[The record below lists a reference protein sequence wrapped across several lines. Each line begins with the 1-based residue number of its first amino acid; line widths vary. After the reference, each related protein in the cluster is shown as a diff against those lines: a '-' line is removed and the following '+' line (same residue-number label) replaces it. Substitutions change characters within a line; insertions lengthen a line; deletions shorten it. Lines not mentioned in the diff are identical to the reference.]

1 MGGDLRQISEG
12 PGWPKKESALMN
24 IKPILIA
31 GAGPVGLTL
40 ACELV
45 RHGIPV
51 RIVDRNS
58 EATDKSK
65 ALVVWPRTLE
75 LLEKTGLTQRFL
87 ASGVPL
93 GGMSVYENKHKRMA
107 HITFADL
114 ESPYPFVLG
123 IPQSA
128 TEALLIEH
136 LKAQGVEVERQVE
149 VVGFQQHGTH
159 VEVDLRHADGH
170 TEKTST
176 NWLPA
181 CDGARSTV
189 RHLLGVTLEGDTVP
203 QEFAMVDCD
212 VEGLPLYD
220 EVVAYT
226 TAHGIAAFF
235 PIQGM
240 RMRAFVLRDK
250 CGEEADPCPPTLE
263 EMQNELMA
271 RQLDHLK
278 LSNACWLAAF
288 RINERHAKSYRHG
301 RVLLAGDAAHVHS
314 PVGGQGMN
322 TGMQDAFNLGW
333 KLALI
338 EKGKIPVDPFL
349 DSYTKE
355 REPIGA
361 DVVNKTSRARKAI
374 TLRNPLAKGLRNA
387 LVSFA
392 TSFEFVR
399 HKIAEEASEL
409 TVRYPKSPLNREVHA
424 GNAAWLLG
432 HGVHPGDRA
441 PDGHLLKGENEAHLF
456 GLMADTRFHLLVL
469 SGLTPGAPNPSA
481 LECARWA
488 NDSLH
493 ELVGVHWIGF
503 DTHQLPGE
511 LPSAWWDEGSL
522 IHRRYGAVEATLYL
536 VRPDGY
542 VAFRSQPA
550 ACADLKK
557 YLDDI
562 GLYRP
567 VTA

>member
-1 MGGDLRQISEG
+1 M
-12 PGWPKKESALMN
+12 
-24 IKPILIA
+24 
-31 GAGPVGLTL
+31 

-51 RIVDRNS
+51 RIVDRNA
-58 EATDKSK
+58 EPTDKSK

-75 LLEKTGLTQRFL
+75 LLEKTGLVQRFL
-87 ASGVPL
+87 ETGVPL
-93 GGMSVYENKHKRMA
+93 RGLSMYESKDKRMA
-107 HITFADL
+107 HVTFSDL
-114 ESPYPFVLG
+114 ETPYPFVLG

-136 LKAQGVEVERQVE
+136 LASQGVHVERQVE
-149 VVGFQQHGTH
+149 VAGFKQHGTH
-159 VEVDLRHADGH
+159 VEVELRHADGRS
-170 TEKTST
+170 EIT
-176 NWLPA
+176 NTHWLPA

-189 RHLLGVTLEGDTVP
+189 RHTLGVTLEGDTVA
-203 QEFAMVDCD
+203 QEFAMIDCD

-220 EVVAYT
+220 EVVAYN
-226 TAHGIAAFF
+226 TAAGLAAFF
-235 PIQGM
+235 PIREN
-240 RMRAFVLRDK
+240 RMRAFILRER
-250 CGEEADPCPPTLE
+250 CGEDPTPCPPTLE
-263 EMQNELMA
+263 EMQNELVA
-271 RQLDHLK
+271 RKLDHLK
-278 LSNACWLAAF
+278 LSNPHWLAAF
-288 RINERHAKSYRHG
+288 RINERHAKCYRHG

-322 TGMQDAFNLGW
+322 TGMQDAFNLAW

-338 EKGKIPVDPFL
+338 EKGKMAADPFL

-355 REPIGA
+355 REPVGA

-387 LVSFA
+387 LMSFA

-399 HKIAEEASEL
+399 HKIAVEASEL
-409 TVRYPKSPLNREVHA
+409 AVRYPKSPLNREVHP

-441 PDGHLLKGENEAHLF
+441 PDGHLLKDENDAHLF

-469 SGLTPGAPNPSA
+469 SGIGSWESQSA
-481 LECARWA
+481 ALDCVRWA
-488 NDSLH
+488 DSEMS
-493 ELVGVHWIGF
+493 ELIGAHWIGF
-503 DTHQLPGE
+503 DRDQVPEAT
-511 LPSAWWDEGSL
+511 SAWWDDGGL
-522 IHRRYGAVEATLYL
+522 VHKRYGAVEPTLYL

-550 ACADLKK
+550 ARADLEK
-557 YLDDI
+557 YLHDI

>member
-1 MGGDLRQISEG
+1 M
-12 PGWPKKESALMN
+12 
-24 IKPILIA
+24 
-31 GAGPVGLTL
+31 

-51 RIVDRNS
+51 RIVDRNA
-58 EATDKSK
+58 EPTDKSK

-75 LLEKTGLTQRFL
+75 LLEKTGLVQRFL
-87 ASGVPL
+87 ETGVPL
-93 GGMSVYENKHKRMA
+93 RGLSMYESKDKRMA
-107 HITFADL
+107 HVTFSDL
-114 ESPYPFVLG
+114 ETPYPFVLG
-123 IPQSA
+123 IPQSS

-136 LKAQGVEVERQVE
+136 LATQGVQVERQVE
-149 VVGFQQHGTH
+149 VAGFKQHGTH
-159 VEVDLRHADGH
+159 VEVELRHPDGRSEITTTH
-170 TEKTST
+170 
-176 NWLPA
+176 WLPA

-189 RHLLGVTLEGDTVP
+189 RHTLGVTLEGDTVA
-203 QEFAMVDCD
+203 QEFAMIDCD

-220 EVVAYT
+220 EVVAYN
-226 TAHGIAAFF
+226 TANGLAAFF
-235 PIQGM
+235 PIRET
-240 RMRAFVLRDK
+240 RMRAFILRDQ
-250 CGEEADPCPPTLE
+250 CGEDATPCPPTLE
-263 EMQNELMA
+263 EMQNELIA
-271 RQLDHLK
+271 RKLDHLK
-278 LSNACWLAAF
+278 LTNAHWLAAF
-288 RINERHAKSYRHG
+288 RINERHAKCYRHG

-322 TGMQDAFNLGW
+322 TGMQDAFNLAW

-338 EKGKIPVDPFL
+338 EKGKIAADPFL

-355 REPIGA
+355 RQPIGA
-361 DVVNKTSRARKAI
+361 DVVHKTSRARKAI

-387 LVSFA
+387 LMSFA

-409 TVRYPKSPLNREVHA
+409 AVKYPSSPLNREVHP

-441 PDGHLLKGENEAHLF
+441 PDGHLLKDENEAHLF

-469 SGLTPGAPNPSA
+469 SGLGPGDAPA
-481 LECARWA
+481 EAIDCARWA
-488 NDSLH
+488 NETLH

-503 DTHQLPGE
+503 DPHHLPGE
-511 LPSAWWDEGSL
+511 LPSAWWDEGSS
-522 IHRRYGAVEATLYL
+522 IHKRYGAVQPTLYL
-536 VRPDGY
+536 IRPDGY

-550 ACADLKK
+550 ARADLEK

-562 GLYRP
+562 GLYRA